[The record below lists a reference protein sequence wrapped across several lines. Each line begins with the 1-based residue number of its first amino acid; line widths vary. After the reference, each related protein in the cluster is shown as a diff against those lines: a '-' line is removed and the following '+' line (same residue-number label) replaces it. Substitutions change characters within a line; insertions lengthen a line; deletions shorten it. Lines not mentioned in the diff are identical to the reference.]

1 MPLTE
6 SCSLQAYDQNIR
18 AELRAGKP
26 PEQAAAIARD
36 VLVRACERAGKP
48 VPKRTSKAATGNGKL
63 DKPKSKKTRE
73 YLEAALEHARKM
85 LPGWMFA
92 IIHQAAMPS
101 SGGRARANRRLEVM
115 EKAWIEKAGCGGMTN
130 GELKDALY
138 KMNVAFA
145 SAKRQGKDTKGLL
158 GRGAE
163 LVGEMKKRG
172 LATPGALVQAC
183 ADTKKG
189 FLFGGAEGGVHAH
202 AINRTDGK
210 TGADGAHM
218 HVFVLPG
225 EGTAVYSAEDGA
237 HEHELGPAMTKN
249 DGKHSHRVYLPNG
262 REVET
267 TIDGKHIHDL
277 MLETTT
283 LCGSHQ
289 HSFALRDGTEVKSLT
304 VAEYVDKF
312 GAPEG
317 PPGLLP
323 PASVI
328 VGSLEK
334 SRMLA
339 AELEMARMSP
349 LPEAIEMVANGEQS
363 LPPVPEAWEAVDVSE
378 NTVKVELADG
388 AQMVVEKAGP
398 VEVGDIVDVYDGR
411 VQGFSN
417 STVPDDEEA
426 VVLKR
431 IYADEV
437 RKATTVVPFHGPAD
451 ARVVFVGSAPSEVE
465 YARGEPLVGPDAEVF
480 EELYLAPLGLAR
492 KDVGIGLA
500 CPVHACPEGSQGLW
514 RPWLDMAL
522 KQCNGAMVV
531 ALGRVAKEALGDRAA
546 FVLPHPSAVRRFGHS
561 GEVTRKVRA
570 MAKALDMPAQTV
582 KAKVATRPT
591 GQPSQGDFGATL
603 AEPRSE
609 LRKGDAIRC
618 RVVKSASEKQI
629 VYGVVLDPYS
639 VDLQN
644 EWVPPATIEDTA
656 HDFVEKSRVIGLK
669 HATKADARLVE
680 SWVELYPSVK
690 DREAAL
696 ANMPHRVFRRGFGD
710 DVIHSG
716 SWVAGVRLSDE
727 LWDQYRRGEL
737 DAFSVGGFS
746 FKTKVTTSAMPDV
759 EFVDL
764 APSA

>member
-1 MPLTE
+1 MPLIE

-18 AELRAGKP
+18 TEIRAGRP

-36 VLVRACERAGKP
+36 TLARACERAGKP
-48 VPKRTSKAATGNGKL
+48 VPKRTSKAATGKGKL

-92 IIHQAAMPS
+92 VIHQAAMPS
-101 SGGRARANRRLEVM
+101 AGGKARANRRMEAM
-115 EKAWIEKAGCGGMTN
+115 EKAWIEKASCAGMSN
-130 GELKDALY
+130 GELKSALY

-145 SAKRQGKDTKGLL
+145 SAKRQGKDMKALL
-158 GRGAE
+158 SRGAE
-163 LVGEMKKRG
+163 VVGEMKKRG

-189 FLFGGAEGGVHAH
+189 FLFGGAEGGAHAH

-210 TGADGAHM
+210 TGADGAHG

-225 EGTAVYSAEDGA
+225 EQTPVYTSEDGA
-237 HEHELGPAMTKN
+237 HEHMLGQTGLTKN
-249 DGKHSHRVYLPNG
+249 DGDHSHRFYLPNG

-267 TIDGKHIHDL
+267 TIGGKHAHDL

-283 LCGSHQ
+283 FCGTHQ
-289 HSFALRDGTEVKSLT
+289 HSFTLRDGTEVKSLT
-304 VAEYVDKF
+304 VKEYVDRF

-328 VGSLEK
+328 TGALHQC
-334 SRMLA
+334 RMLA
-339 AELEMARMSP
+339 NELEMARAM
-349 LPEAIEMVANGEQS
+349 
-363 LPPVPEAWEAVDVSE
+363 PVPEAVEMVAKGQEPPPLHEAWE
-378 NTVKVELADG
+378 
-388 AQMVVEKAGP
+388 VVEVDEETLIAEGLDGDRIELPNTIKA
-398 VEVGDIVDVYDGR
+398 EVGDIVDVYDSKLA
-411 VQGFSN
+411 GFSN
-417 STVPDDEEA
+417 SAVPDDSEA
-426 VVLKR
+426 VHAKR
-431 IYADEV
+431 LYADEV
-437 RKATTVVPFHGPAD
+437 CKATTAIPFHGPED
-451 ARVVFVGSAPSEVE
+451 AFVVFVGSAPSGIER
-465 YARGEPLVGPDAEVF
+465 ARKEPLVGPDAAIF

-500 CPVHACPEGSQGLW
+500 YPGGAPQDGSSDPW
-514 RPWLDMAL
+514 RPLVDAAL
-522 KQCNGAMVV
+522 QRKDAMVV
-531 ALGRVAKEALGDRAA
+531 ALGKVAKEALGDRAA
-546 FVLPHPSAVRRFGHS
+546 FTLPHPSAVRRFGNS

-570 MAKALDMPAQTV
+570 MAKALDIQLPVRDANR
-582 KAKVATRPT
+582 AIRPT

-603 AEPRSE
+603 AEPTSE
-609 LRKGDAIRC
+609 LRMDRPIRC
-618 RVVKSASEKQI
+618 RVVKSAPEKQI

-669 HATKADARLVE
+669 HAAKADAKLVE

-696 ANMPHRVFRRGFGD
+696 GNMPHRVFRRRFGD

-727 LWDQYRRGEL
+727 LWEQYKRGDL

-746 FKTKVTTSAMPDV
+746 FKTKVSTDAMPDV
-759 EFVDL
+759 DYVDL